1 MLQRSMN
8 AAALAPPE
16 HPHETAAMI
25 PMIRCGKTAAAIDQG
40 AEMRPAFM
48 SIETVSTYSE
58 GMTHGT
64 ENAELGDPGACRR
77 R

>member
-1 MLQRSMN
+1 MSITRGGRANTRSD
-8 AAALAPPE
+8 
-16 HPHETAAMI
+16 TMI
-25 PMIRCGKTAAAIDQG
+25 GRRKTAPIEQG

-64 ENAELGDPGACRR
+64 ENAELGDPGARR
-77 R
+77 RR

>member
-1 MLQRSMN
+1 MRRRWPRLNIRN
-8 AAALAPPE
+8 
-16 HPHETAAMI
+16 ETAAMI
-25 PMIRCGKTAAAIDQG
+25 PMIASSKRAPIDQG